1 MSIMKLAFFNFRN
14 SFKNYLSLMVSL
26 SFTVMVLYNFQN
38 LIYSDAFDVLGTRNK
53 EYVEM
58 IVWMVT
64 FVLVCFLFFFIW
76 YATNVFLTRKKK
88 EIGIYVFMGLSN
100 EKIGSMYLLESTL
113 TGVSAL
119 ILGLIFG
126 TLSAGLFQMILLAL
140 SDLAV
145 EIRFRTPLKPM
156 VLTGVIYLTVYLIFV
171 VKGGISITRSSVL
184 SMMSASRQNEY
195 VRQNPL
201 ILAVKSVLG
210 VGILG
215 MGYGLA
221 LKKGGA
227 ETMANALAAV
237 VLVTVGVY
245 LLFGGLIPAVFQTLA
260 KNKRFLYR
268 NQRVLWV
275 NSMIFR
281 MKKNYRTYAMVCILM
296 LCSVTALATSFAM
309 KGRYQTIIQFENTYT
324 FQVLGSREDLGEEA
338 RRVIGQDNEITF
350 SSQIPILSLDAAL
363 VNSRL
368 YSNYYGIIPFSEL
381 RQLTERTGMKLDF
394 EEPEDDQV
402 VKITHPVLMSLL
414 TDQENIK
421 VEIGEK
427 SYEQIGETTRP
438 YLGYLQEAV
447 TFYAVSDKEYDR
459 LRPMGKELF
468 TYNYRIREA
477 DGFKATRDR
486 LDQWIGTLGDDT
498 ARVAIDPESNE
509 LDWVKVMYS
518 ICIFM
523 FLVFVMAGGS
533 IMFMKLY
540 NDGFE
545 EKERYS
551 VLMKMGLDQKTLK
564 KSIQTEMI
572 VAYGLPFLVMTV
584 SSFFSVGALA
594 SMMYTNLT
602 MVNAVSVTVVLVI
615 LLFWYHLS
623 VQAYAANT
631 GLTKNADIIR

>member
-1 MSIMKLAFFNFRN
+1 MKLAFFNFRN
-14 SFKNYLSLMVSL
+14 NFKNYLSLVVSL
-26 SFTVMVLYNFQN
+26 SFTVLVLYNFQN
-38 LIYSDAFDVLGTRNK
+38 LIYSDTFDVLGTRNK
-53 EYVEM
+53 EYVKM
-58 IVWMVT
+58 IVEVIT

-100 EKIGSMYLLESTL
+100 EKIGNMYLVESTL

-171 VKGGISITRSSVL
+171 IKGGIWITRSSVL
-184 SMMSASRQNEY
+184 TMMSASRQNEY

-221 LKKGGA
+221 LKRGGV
-227 ETMANALAAV
+227 EVMANALAAV

-260 KNKRFLYR
+260 KNKRFLYK
-268 NQRVLWV
+268 NQRALWI
-275 NSMIFR
+275 NSIIFR

-309 KGRYQTIIQFENTYT
+309 KGRYHTIIQFENTYT
-324 FQVLGSREDLGEEA
+324 FQVLGSRKDLGEEA
-338 RRVIGQDNEITF
+338 KRVIGEGNEITL
-350 SSQIPILSLDAAL
+350 SSQIPILSLDSAL
-363 VNSRL
+363 VDSRL
-368 YSNYYGIIPFSEL
+368 YSTYYGIVPFSRL
-381 RQLTERTGMKLDF
+381 RQLAESTGMKLDF
-394 EEPEDDQV
+394 EEPKDDQV
-402 VKITHPVLMSLL
+402 MKITHPVLMSLL
-414 TDQENIK
+414 TDRENIK

-427 SYEQIGETTRP
+427 SYEQIGETTSP
-438 YLGYLQEAV
+438 YLGYLQEAI
-447 TFYAVSDKEYDR
+447 TFYVVGDREYDR
-459 LRPMGKELF
+459 LKPMGKELF

-477 DGFKATRDR
+477 GSFQVTRDR
-486 LDQWIGTLGDDT
+486 LDQWIDTLGGDT
-498 ARVAIDPESNE
+498 ARVAIDPQSNE

-523 FLVFVMAGGS
+523 FLVFIMASGS

-551 VLMKMGLDQKTLK
+551 ILMKMGVDKKTLK
-564 KSIQTEMI
+564 KSIQTEMM

-594 SMMYTNLT
+594 VMMYTNLT
-602 MVNAVSVTVVLVI
+602 MVNAVSVMVVLVI
-615 LLFWYHLS
+615 LLFWYRLS
-623 VQAYAANT
+623 VQAYGANT
-631 GLTKNADIIR
+631 GLTKTH